1 MTDITKPILLDETGK
16 RIIDVLDDIERAI
29 RGEEYNYDESNY
41 KEWILTFD
49 ISGPISNIAMS
60 GDVQSWLNYRSKLGR
75 SLISTFGTQLGA

>member
-1 MTDITKPILLDETGK
+1 MADITKPILLDETGK

-49 ISGPISNIAMS
+49 IS
-60 GDVQSWLNYRSKLGR
+60 
-75 SLISTFGTQLGA
+75 